1 MFGGR
6 VFEFMT
12 PRNKLS
18 NATKPLLTAASCSS
32 SSSTKAARRVLC
44 YCASILFLYFLDKPP
59 VLASFEEVIQWATGG
74 RSQSKQSR
82 FAHAQQL
89 QFTQVGSGALRAAPS
104 VPVVPN
110 LVGLTAAPCR
120 RDDQFLA
127 RRSKS
132 IAIFYGV

>member
-59 VLASFEEVIQWATGG
+59 VLASFEEVIRWATGG

-89 QFTQVGSGALRAAPS
+89 QFTQVGSGALRRGFARGTFSPS
-104 VPVVPN
+104 
-110 LVGLTAAPCR
+110 GSQPCW
-120 RDDQFLA
+120 A
-127 RRSKS
+127 
-132 IAIFYGV
+132 YGSTLQKR